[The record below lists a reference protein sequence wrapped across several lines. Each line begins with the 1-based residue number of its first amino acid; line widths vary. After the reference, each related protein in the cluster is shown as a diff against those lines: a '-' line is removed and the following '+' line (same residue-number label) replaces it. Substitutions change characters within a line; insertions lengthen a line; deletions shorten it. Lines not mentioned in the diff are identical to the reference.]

1 MRRGGVAL
9 VLVGLLV
16 AGVVA
21 SCGARVDVGVD
32 GVSTRWIRVAAPQPR
47 RALLVTDA
55 DRSPSDSDGLPLV
68 LVLHGL
74 GQNAEIMAPLGA
86 FSSLARDGRAVV
98 VVPDGWHRSWNA
110 GRCCGDAAAE
120 GVDDVAYLD
129 ALIDEVVDQ
138 TGADPRQVHM
148 VGFSNGG
155 MMVYRYLCEG
165 ATRLRGAASIAGT
178 NVDGCTPTRPTDFI
192 QISGTDDDVVPLGPT
207 QSPASV
213 AALGQVPPVRTSVER
228 LAEAFSCPP
237 PETTQVAPLTSTR
250 WAPCAGGTTVR
261 LDEVTGLVHI
271 YPSGP
276 GYQGTD
282 QIMAVWGWP
291 PFDPT
296 GRG

>member
-1 MRRGGVAL
+1 
-9 VLVGLLV
+9 
-16 AGVVA
+16 
-21 SCGARVDVGVD
+21 
-32 GVSTRWIRVAAPQPR
+32 
-47 RALLVTDA
+47 
-55 DRSPSDSDGLPLV
+55 
-68 LVLHGL
+68 
-74 GQNAEIMAPLGA
+74 
-86 FSSLARDGRAVV
+86 
-98 VVPDGWHRSWNA
+98 
-110 GRCCGDAAAE
+110 
-120 GVDDVAYLD
+120 
-129 ALIDEVVDQ
+129 
-138 TGADPRQVHM
+138 
-148 VGFSNGG
+148 GG

-271 YPSGP
+271 YPIVP

>member
-1 MRRGGVAL
+1 MCPCCAQSDIDVQGGPYYRHQVFDIPKPTVDITEYRLFSGQCRHCKETVKAQKPDDASQGIIGPNLLSYIGVLAGQYHLSVRKIQSLLKEQLGTTFSVGAISEAQTKVASML
-9 VLVGLLV
+9 TPLHQAIKQALKKATLIHADETSHHRNDETSLRWCWLV
-16 AGVVA
+16 ASDDLVYEQILY
-21 SCGARVDVGVD
+21 SR
-32 GVSTRWIRVAAPQPR
+32 ST
-47 RALLVTDA
+47 
-55 DRSPSDSDGLPLV
+55 
-68 LVLHGL
+68 
-74 GQNAEIMAPLGA
+74 
-86 FSSLARDGRAVV
+86 SSAKKV
-98 VVPDGWHRSWNA
+98 
-110 GRCCGDAAAE
+110 
-120 GVDDVAYLD
+120 
-129 ALIDEVVDQ
+129 IDED
-138 TGADPRQVHM
+138 
-148 VGFSNGG
+148 S
-155 MMVYRYLCEG
+155 
-165 ATRLRGAASIAGT
+165 
-178 NVDGCTPTRPTDFI
+178 RPTDFI

-271 YPSGP
+271 YPIVP